1 MEGWRDSYPSLGNW
15 VTSYAHLLWSECNDT
30 MLDDR
35 RKARYRREKDIAL
48 VQEAQEAVQQGRSKV
63 VYGEEDDLFGGTYDE
78 ESQSVS
84 KSSESEMESILRSR
98 KRKTSYGSWTNS
110 VVWYSRCYWTI
121 KIIPAS
127 ENLLK
132 VFPEFS
138 WSFVLAT

>member
-1 MEGWRDSYPSLGNW
+1 
-15 VTSYAHLLWSECNDT
+15 

-98 KRKTSYGSWTNS
+98 KRKTSYGS
-110 VVWYSRCYWTI
+110 
-121 KIIPAS
+121 
-127 ENLLK
+127 
-132 VFPEFS
+132 
-138 WSFVLAT
+138 